1 MKINIFL
8 EINYSKYREILHQK
22 YYTHQMIPNLAKH
35 QMPWKKNKNNK
46 PISPYYRNSVC
57 TWIWW
62 ICCYQHKTLI
72 RYVFETI
79 NSLTE
84 VIAINPD
91 GVSLVHFHS
100 LNLSRCMQK
109 ISYVNIVIFIQKNFQ
124 KFLLGSWSWYL
135 IVAIVS
141 FYTMWCR
148 KIRAE
153 SMILLV

>member
-1 MKINIFL
+1 M

-100 LNLSRCMQK
+100 LNLSRCRKLGMWILWSLFKRIFK
-109 ISYVNIVIFIQKNFQ
+109 IFAVILILIFDCCNVF
-124 KFLLGSWSWYL
+124 FLYN
-135 IVAIVS
+135 VV
-141 FYTMWCR
+141 
-148 KIRAE
+148 
-153 SMILLV
+153 